1 MKYSL
6 YVDFPFGRVL
16 ITSNDTV
23 IQRITFVGTK
33 KKLIPF
39 KNYPAVLLE
48 AKLQIEK
55 YFNGVLHQFSLPLD
69 ETLGTPFQ
77 KKVWSALQKIP
88 YGETW
93 SYLDVAHSIGQEKSC
108 RAVGMANNRNPFVLV
123 VPCHRVINKN
133 GELGGFGSGVDL
145 KSWLLFQEKAFL
157 SGG

>member
-23 IQRITFVGTK
+23 IQRVTFVGIKQRLTIAK
-33 KKLIPF
+33 K
-39 KNYPAVLLE
+39 YPPVLLE
-48 AKLQIEK
+48 AKAQIK
-55 YFNGVLHQFSLPLD
+55 RYFSGDLHHFSLPLD
-69 ETLGTPFQ
+69 KTLGSPFQ

-93 SYLDVAHSIGQEKSC
+93 SYLDVARFIGQEKSC
-108 RAVGMANNRNPFVLV
+108 RAVGMANNRNPFVIV

-145 KSWLLFQEKAFL
+145 KSWLLFQERAL
-157 SGG
+157 L